1 MRIFALAVTLL
12 TSLVASADDNCTKPP
27 AGAIIVDRSGS
38 NGGYR
43 TIGEAV
49 EKLDG
54 QADKQVLFIY
64 PGTYSERVVI
74 KQLKGTLVLQGYTCD
89 KMSYRKNEVTITYEM
104 SQLNLP
110 PHDGVDSNDLASTLS
125 INTDQVQVYNLN
137 LVNTAIQTREKGQA
151 PALSVICKT
160 CAFYACSI
168 TGHQD
173 TLYANRGNQLYAR
186 SHVAGTVDFIF
197 GNARAFFQLCDIESV
212 GPGSITA
219 NGLFD
224 DTYFVFNKAK
234 VFGSSPTKVYLG
246 RSWGEY
252 ARVVFQSS
260 TLGDIINPEGWTLM
274 DPKMDTSHVS
284 YKEYKNTG
292 PGSAINKRVAYSGQ
306 LDSPVSI
313 STILGDDFANFVD
326 QNYMKDIS

>member
-12 TSLVASADDNCTKPP
+12 ASLVAGADDNCTKPP

-74 KQLKGTLVLQGYTCD
+74 SKLKGTLVLQGYTCD
-89 KMSYRKNEVTITYEM
+89 KMSYRKNEVTITYKK
-104 SQLNLP
+104 SQLDLAAEG
-110 PHDGVDSNDLASTLS
+110 GVVSNERASTLS

-137 LVNTAIQTREKGQA
+137 LVNTAIQTRDKGQA

-197 GNARAFFQLCDIESV
+197 GNARAFFQSCDIESV
-212 GPGSITA
+212 VKDVSLPTA
-219 NGLFD
+219 NLM
-224 DTYFVFNKAK
+224 T
-234 VFGSSPTKVYLG
+234 PTSCSTKLKCSAHHPQ
-246 RSWGEY
+246 RSTSVAPGESTHALY
-252 ARVVFQSS
+252 SNPLLLAISS
-260 TLGDIINPEGWTLM
+260 TR
-274 DPKMDTSHVS
+274 KA
-284 YKEYKNTG
+284 G
-292 PGSAINKRVAYSGQ
+292 P
-306 LDSPVSI
+306 
-313 STILGDDFANFVD
+313 
-326 QNYMKDIS
+326 